1 MIISEIMLGAL
12 IIDKPEGI
20 TSHDVVAR
28 VRRVAGTRRVG
39 HAGTL
44 DPFATGVLVVCVGPA
59 TRLVQ
64 FLVGLDK
71 EYIATV
77 RLGFATD
84 TQDRTG
90 KQITPLRTS
99 NELSLEDLRTVLD
112 EFTGPQLQT
121 PPMFSA
127 KKVGG
132 ERLYKAA
139 REGREV
145 TREPVNIVVHSM
157 ALMDDEL
164 RLRKNENG
172 TVDFQMRVRCS
183 SGTYVRTLAND
194 IGQRLGV
201 GAHLSA
207 LRRTAVGHFGI
218 AESHTLNEMEAMS
231 RENARALLISPAAML
246 SHLRTV
252 MLDADR
258 IKRVS
263 SGRSFQLSQAD
274 APPMEQEELPL
285 KLCDSEGRL
294 VAVGYYDSVMQVV
307 SPRIVLEAGLVESA
321 VREA

>member
-1 MIISEIMLGAL
+1 MLGAL
-12 IIDKPEGI
+12 VIDKPEGI

-28 VRRVAGTRRVG
+28 VRRIMGTRRVG

-44 DPFATGVLVVCVGPA
+44 DPFATGVLVVCIGPA

-71 EYIATV
+71 EYLATV

-84 TQDRTG
+84 TQDGTG

-99 NELSLEDLRTVLD
+99 NELSLEDLRTVLY

-145 TREPVNIVVHSM
+145 TREPVNIVIHSAELIEDVGVGLTM
-157 ALMDDEL
+157 NDDAT
-164 RLRKNENG
+164 R
-172 TVDFQMRVRCS
+172 DFQIRVRCS

-194 IGQRLGV
+194 IGERLSV
-201 GAHLSA
+201 GAHLTG
-207 LRRTAVGHFGI
+207 LRRTAVGHFLI
-218 AESHTLNEMEAMS
+218 AESHTLNDMEAMS
-231 RENARALLISPAAML
+231 REDACALLISPADML

-252 MLDADR
+252 VLDEDR

-263 SGRSFQLSQAD
+263 SGRSFQLLQAE
-274 APPMEQEELPL
+274 APPMEQERLPL
-285 KLCDSEGRL
+285 RLCDSEGRL
-294 VAVGYYDSVMQVV
+294 VAVGYYDAGMQVA
-307 SPRIVLEAGLVESA
+307 SPRIVLDAGA
-321 VREA
+321 T

>member
-1 MIISEIMLGAL
+1 MTGAV

-28 VRRVAGTRRVG
+28 VRRVAATRRVG

-44 DPFATGVLVVCVGPA
+44 DPFATGVLVVCIGRA

-84 TQDRTG
+84 TQDGTG
-90 KQITPLRTS
+90 KQITPIRTS
-99 NELSLEDLRTVLD
+99 NELSLEDLQRVLD
-112 EFTGPQLQT
+112 QFTGPLLQT

-139 REGREV
+139 RAGREV
-145 TREPVNIVVHSM
+145 TREPVNIVVHSIG
-157 ALMDDEL
+157 LIEDDGLEL
-164 RLRKNENG
+164 RMNEDG
-172 TVDFQMRVRCS
+172 TRDFQMRVRCS

-194 IGQRLGV
+194 IGARLGV

-207 LRRTAVGHFGI
+207 LRRTAVGRFRI
-218 AESHTLNEMEAMS
+218 AESHTLNELEAMS
-231 RENARALLISPAAML
+231 REDAYALLISPADML

-252 MLDADR
+252 LLDDDR
-258 IKRVS
+258 IKRVAN
-263 SGRSFQLSQAD
+263 GRAFELSQAE
-274 APPMEQEELPL
+274 AAVIEQEELPL

-294 VAVGYYDSVMQVV
+294 VAVGGYDPGMQVV
-307 SPRIVLEAGLVESA
+307 SPRIVLDAGA
-321 VREA
+321 G